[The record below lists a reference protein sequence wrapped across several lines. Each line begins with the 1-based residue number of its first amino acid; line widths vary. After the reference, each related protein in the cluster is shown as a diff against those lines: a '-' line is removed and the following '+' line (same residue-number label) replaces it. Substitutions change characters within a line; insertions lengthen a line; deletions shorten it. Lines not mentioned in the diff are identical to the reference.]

1 MRQFKNNYTQRKPL
15 KIRRETMKRLREP
28 PKSAARMPN
37 PAEELLREWPKLQ
50 AFGVEWVRKLA
61 I

>member
-1 MRQFKNNYTQRKPL
+1 MRRFKNSYTQRKQL
-15 KIRRETMKRLREP
+15 SIRRETMERLREP
-28 PKSAARMPN
+28 PKPAARMPN
-37 PAEELLREWPKLQ
+37 PAEELLREWPELQ

>member
-1 MRQFKNNYTQRKPL
+1 M
-15 KIRRETMKRLREP
+15 ERLREP
-28 PKSAARMPN
+28 PKPAARIPS
-37 PAEELLREWPKLQ
+37 PAEELLREWPELQ